1 MKNNTSNPTTI
12 FIYFCTATN
21 RLAMHRQYFFKSQIL
36 IMIFMLL
43 AAFAQSQNR
52 TPQFTE
58 NERNWSEYDLTGWR
72 FGINIGMYFANN
84 YSAQY
89 YSGERFNENN
99 IEYVLNNKYWYEE
112 IVQELNSN
120 RIYNNFDW
128 LPPPD
133 YTPNFNQWLA
143 EYDVQQGEKAWWI
156 YYPVEMKYDAAISPG
171 FYVKYNFNNTTGVF
185 AQTNYVELKTSGAFQ
200 MTIDTVTYTSEPGF
214 RTGFIRGK
222 ERRSTI
228 DIGISK
234 FYRTGTF
241 TSIFIETGLHMNST
255 KVLESRIQIG
265 RREYNLVNNYSSGG
279 YVPNSNGTTYEIYQ
293 GGIGFGIFLNGGLKF
308 ILNEQVSIDPGFSV
322 YYKNLKL
329 EGYSDFK
336 PDIYAY
342 VRLIFDLF

>member
-1 MKNNTSNPTTI
+1 MNNLNIIKPLLFIGILFLTISSIQGQSRNPK
-12 FIYFCTATN
+12 FSEA
-21 RLAMHRQYFFKSQIL
+21 
-36 IMIFMLL
+36 
-43 AAFAQSQNR
+43 
-52 TPQFTE
+52 
-58 NERNWSEYDLTGWR
+58 ERNWEEYDLTGWR
-72 FGINIGMYFANN
+72 IGINIGMYFAND
-84 YSAQY
+84 YTAQY

-128 LPPPD
+128 LPPAD
-133 YTPNFNQWLA
+133 YTPNFEAWKDQ
-143 EYDVQQGEKAWWI
+143 YDVQDGEKAWWI
-156 YYPVEMKYDAAISPG
+156 YYPVELKYNAAISPG
-171 FYVKYNFNNTTGVF
+171 FYFKYNFNNTTGVF

-200 MTIDTVTYTSEPGF
+200 MTIDTVTYTSEPGY

-234 FYRTGTF
+234 FYRVGKF
-241 TSIFIETGLHMNST
+241 SNIFIETGLHMNST

-265 RREYNLVNNYSSGG
+265 RQEYNLINNYSSGG

-293 GGIGFGIFLNGGLKF
+293 GGIGFGVFLNGGLKL
-308 ILNEQVSIDPGFSV
+308 ILSEKVSIDPGFSI
-322 YYKNLKL
+322 YYKNLNL
-329 EGYSDFK
+329 EGYSDFT